1 LKRRLSY
8 GVGVILLTFFY
19 LSGGK
24 ILATEQNF
32 PTRPLQVIIPFAPG
46 DTDVLLRP
54 FADRMPEFLGQ
65 PLNFVYKPGAA
76 GAVGAGFIAI
86 AKPDGYNLLGTS
98 QSCLAIVPHIQKD
111 VSYTLESFVP
121 INCLVESPILLL
133 TQSGAPWKDLK
144 ELVSDAK
151 KNPRKIN
158 YTSAGTFNVGN
169 IAHEVFAIQAGV
181 KFNFIPSQGSGPAI
195 TAVLGGH
202 VQLASAA
209 IAPALPHL
217 KSGALRAL
225 AVYTEKR
232 KSALP
237 DVPTFVE
244 RGYPVVAPVNYG
256 FLAPKGTPKEVIDK
270 IQSAV
275 QKVVENHGA
284 YIKDRLSKFGA
295 QVDFMAP
302 GEYATFLR
310 NQYDY
315 YGRMVKSI
323 KQ

>member
-1 LKRRLSY
+1 MKRRLFWW
-8 GVGVILLTFFY
+8 GGVIVLAWFWLT
-19 LSGGK
+19 GGG
-24 ILATEQNF
+24 ILAAEQNF

-54 FADRMPEFLGQ
+54 FVDRMPEFLGQ
-65 PLNFVYKPGAA
+65 PIIFVYKPGAA
-76 GAVGAGFIAI
+76 GAVGAGFVASG
-86 AKPDGYNLLGTS
+86 KPDGYNLLGTS

-111 VSYTLESFVP
+111 VSYTLESFAP

-133 TQSGAPWKDLK
+133 TQSNAPWKDLK
-144 ELVSDAK
+144 ELVADAK
-151 KNPRKIN
+151 KNPSKIN

-169 IAHEVFAIQAGV
+169 IAHEAFAIQAGV

-217 KSGALRAL
+217 KSGTLRAL

-232 KSALP
+232 RPALP
-237 DVPTFVE
+237 DVPTFLE
-244 RGYPVVAPVNYG
+244 MGYSVVAPVNYG
-256 FLAPKGTPKEVIDK
+256 LLAPKGTPKEVVDK
-270 IQSAV
+270 IQWAA
-275 QKVVENHGA
+275 QKVMENHGA
-284 YIKDRLSKFGA
+284 YVKDRLDKFGA
-295 QVDFMAP
+295 QVDFLTT
-302 GEYATFLR
+302 GEYTTFLR

-315 YGRMVKSI
+315 YGNMIKSI
-323 KQ
+323 KH